1 MSDPKAGRLSL
12 ARVSR
17 EVDCGS
23 GVGEQRRQDCVQP
36 PSAISVGRTVFSQTL
51 RIDWLECASSEY
63 PQVAL
68 YLFSNMNVFYLEH
81 NYPEL
86 HVAVQITLQLD
97 LRWGPAFTAGPI
109 YP

>member
-1 MSDPKAGRLSL
+1 MRDPKAGRLSL

-17 EVDCGS
+17 EVDCGN
-23 GVGEQRRQDCVQP
+23 GVGEQRRQGLRAQP

-68 YLFSNMNVFYLEH
+68 YLFS
-81 NYPEL
+81 
-86 HVAVQITLQLD
+86 T
-97 LRWGPAFTAGPI
+97 
-109 YP
+109 